1 MDVGQI
7 SADHTTFD
15 IANYDET
22 NSVITTTPT

>member
-7 SADHTTFD
+7 SPDQTTFD

-22 NSVITTTPT
+22 NSVITMSAT